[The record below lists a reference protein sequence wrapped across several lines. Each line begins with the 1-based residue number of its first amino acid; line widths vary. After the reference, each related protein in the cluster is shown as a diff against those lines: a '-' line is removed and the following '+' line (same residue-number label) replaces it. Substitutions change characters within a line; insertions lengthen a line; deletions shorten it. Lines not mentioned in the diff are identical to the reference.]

1 MLASNNQLDD
11 DFPGIYSQTK
21 SLPEGY
27 SWFSWGDGSGELR
40 HPDGTS
46 SYGYDRTTY
55 HNEGGIEY
63 QEPGSCN
70 WSIFWGSF
78 EAFQMFA
85 EQATL
90 ARIKS

>member
-1 MLASNNQLDD
+1 MFVSNNQLDD

-21 SLPEGY
+21 KLPEGY
-27 SWFSWGDGSGELR
+27 SWFSWGDGSGELK

-63 QEPGSCN
+63 QEPGSCGWN
-70 WSIFWGSF
+70 IFWGSF
-78 EAFQMFA
+78 EEFQMFA

-90 ARIKS
+90 ARIKN